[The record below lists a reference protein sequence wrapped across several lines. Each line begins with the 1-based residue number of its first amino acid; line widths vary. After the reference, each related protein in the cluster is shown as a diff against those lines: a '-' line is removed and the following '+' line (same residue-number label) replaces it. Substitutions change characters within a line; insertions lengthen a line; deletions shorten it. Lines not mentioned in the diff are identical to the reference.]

1 MPPKFISKRQVAELF
16 GVSKSTIERWLR
28 DGKLPQSKRR
38 FVRARWNYEELL
50 PLLKNR
56 SKS

>member
-1 MPPKFISKRQVAELF
+1 MPPKLIGKRQVAELF

-28 DGKLPQSKRR
+28 DGKLPQSKRG
-38 FVRARWNYEELL
+38 FVWARWNYEDLRA
-50 PLLKNR
+50 LLKNR